1 MKTEKI
7 YVAIDAH
14 FNPDGKL
21 IPTAIIWTDGRRY
34 AVDRVLD
41 TRRAA
46 SLKAGGIGV
55 RYTCRIGGNQTY
67 LFYEDVYGKWFVE
80 AKR

>member
-1 MKTEKI
+1 MKMKTEKI

-21 IPTAIIWTDGRRY
+21 IPTAIIWTDVRRY

-46 SLKAGGIGV
+46 SLKAGGVGV
-55 RYTCRIGGNQTY
+55 RYTVRIQGKERF
-67 LFYEDVYGKWFVE
+67 LWYEGPKWFVE
-80 AKR
+80 GR